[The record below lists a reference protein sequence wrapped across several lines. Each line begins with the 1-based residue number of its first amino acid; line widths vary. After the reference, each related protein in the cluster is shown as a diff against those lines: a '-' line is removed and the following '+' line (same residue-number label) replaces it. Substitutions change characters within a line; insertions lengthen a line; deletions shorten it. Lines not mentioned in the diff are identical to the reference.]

1 MQRTAERKLNMNEF
15 SHISSNCKQ
24 SAISNQ
30 HSVSALPQG
39 YLISHTSYLKHK
51 TSCRFTLIELLIV
64 IAIIAILAG
73 MLLPAL
79 NAARAKAHAIACT
92 ANLKQIHLGAQM
104 YANDY
109 DWCLCYGGAG
119 SNFTARLNDGKYVAY
134 GKVWQCPAEITGQK
148 DNGKDYPQL
157 GINAQT
163 FGYSFTNTGKTTIRM
178 QTPPVKVAT
187 FSKMRNASG
196 TAYFA
201 DTPCVGSMN
210 NQVIALRRVP
220 GVISDVADG
229 FTALSPTF
237 FSSKPYGV
245 IYLRHNSKYANIVT
259 YGGAAIKYSYPN
271 MMRSRKEFKP
281 YFYPDSSGGSW
292 VF

>member
-1 MQRTAERKLNMNEF
+1 MSKF
-15 SHISSNCKQ
+15 SSFISL
-24 SAISNQ
+24 SAIARRAEEDH
-30 HSVSALPQG
+30 HSSFQPKR
-39 YLISHTSYLKHK
+39 S
-51 TSCRFTLIELLIV
+51 FTLIELLVV

-92 ANLKQIHLGAQM
+92 ANLKQIHLGSQM

-119 SNFTARLNDGKYVAY
+119 TNFMARLNDGKYVAY
-134 GKVWQCPAEITGQK
+134 GKVWQCPAEITGK
-148 DNGKDYPQL
+148 RDDGKNFPQL

-163 FGYSFTNTGKTTIRM
+163 FGYSVTYTGKAAAKM

-187 FSKMRNASG
+187 FSKMAKASG

-210 NQVIALRRVP
+210 NRVTALKRVP
-220 GVISDVADG
+220 GVICDVADG
-229 FTALSPTF
+229 FNALSTVNF
-237 FSSKPYGV
+237 ASQPYGV

-259 YGGAAIKYSYPN
+259 FGGAAVKYSYPGI
-271 MMRSRKEFKP
+271 MRSQNEFLP
-281 YFYPDSSGGSW
+281 YYRPESSGGYW
-292 VF
+292 VLK